1 MGYFKTTADG
11 RKLFFPWGVLGKGYV
26 VASDADY
33 ERTRRMRKIF
43 LRISVVL
50 VIAVLALRSQDPFA
64 LYAVAAGYIAAYA
77 AWTRFQVAG
86 LLPAQERLT
95 MREVMALHPKAYSPF
110 LLWPLE
116 IGALLFVIGG
126 IVVLM
131 KDPSHWSSELG
142 GIVFFGL
149 CAASFAYMLVLRTS
163 LHRPGK

>member
-1 MGYFKTTADG
+1 MSYFKTAADG
-11 RKLFFPWGVLGKGYV
+11 GKLFFPWGVLGKGYV
-26 VASDADY
+26 IGSDANY
-33 ERTRRMRKIF
+33 ERIRGMRKIF
-43 LRISVVL
+43 LGISVVL
-50 VIAVLALRSQDPFA
+50 IVAVLVIQRRDPFA

-77 AWTRFQVAG
+77 MWTRFAVAG

-95 MREVMALHPKAYSPF
+95 MREVIGSHPKAYSPF

-149 CAASFAYMLVLRTS
+149 CAVSFAYMLVLRAS
-163 LHRPGK
+163 LQSPGK